1 MAALQSPL
9 TRRRTNAGGQYMRA
23 AALFAALVLAAMS
36 MSALP
41 AQAQTKVRIGK
52 PQAGAFQFVPVDVGL
67 EAGIFKKHGLDVES
81 SDFGGGPRV
90 QQALTAGALDLAIG
104 SGPELAMI
112 VKGAPETAVAA
123 LADAPYAVVLAVLN
137 DGPKTVADL
146 KGKKI
151 SVSTKGGLTYWLAQE
166 LSRRQGWGTDGID
179 ITPLGATT
187 AQTAALKTKQID
199 GMIVEVNAGYR
210 LEEDKSGRVLVQFG
224 DLIKTFH
231 IYVLYAHKDF
241 AAKNPDAVKAFLAG
255 WFETIGWMQKNRD
268 KTIDIVQRKTD
279 VSKALAT
286 RDYDELRGMFN
297 PTGKFN
303 PEALKVLSRSF
314 VEMGMLPSEPNVN
327 ALITEKFLP
336 VAK

>member
-1 MAALQSPL
+1 MIVVEVAETASRETEDTMSLL
-9 TRRRTNAGGQYMRA
+9 RKM
-23 AALFAALVLAAMS
+23 AALFATLALVAFAA
-36 MSALP
+36 P

-52 PQAGAFQFVPVDVGL
+52 PQAGAFQFVPVDIGIEV
-67 EAGIFKKHGLDVES
+67 GIFKKHGLDVES

-112 VKGAPETAVAA
+112 TKGAPEIGVAA
-123 LADAPYAVVLAVLN
+123 IADAPYAVALAVLN
-137 DGPKTVADL
+137 DGPKTIADL
-146 KGKKI
+146 KGKTI

-166 LSRRQGWGTDGID
+166 LSRRQGWGTEGFTIA
-179 ITPLGATT
+179 PLGATT

-199 GMIVEVNAGYR
+199 GMIVEVNAAYR
-210 LEEDKSGRVLVQFG
+210 LEEDKTGRVLVQFG
-224 DLIKTFH
+224 DLLKTFH

-241 AAKNPDAVKAFLAG
+241 AEKNPEAMRAFVAG
-255 WFETIGWMQKNRD
+255 WFETIDWMQNNRD
-268 KTIDIVQRKTD
+268 KAIEIVRRKTE
-279 VSKALAT
+279 VSQALAT

-314 VEMGMLPSEPNVN
+314 VEMGTLPSEPDVSK
-327 ALITEKFLP
+327 LITEKFLP
-336 VAK
+336 SAK